1 MIVLP
6 KAARCGHKRPPGPSQ
21 RRPQRC
27 QIPGIQTAE
36 NDLKSLTVL
45 ADAAVGQDVGVVVMR
60 GGGWDRAQIHL
71 LLGLAE
77 AQPRGVLL
85 APQSRKSRASR
96 APDSIAGN
104 HSWRCSSVS
113 NTISGWQARLCT
125 LSVNAESPFGSF
137 ASWASGPGF
146 LTRRIGN
153 PSPSGVE
160 SGFPAIPE
168 SLLDHHYFPHEYVL
182 GRTATHLLCV
192 AARRAAG
199 QPGSA

>member
-6 KAARCGHKRPPGPSQ
+6 KAARSGHKRPPGPSQ

-36 NDLKSLTVL
+36 NDLKSLTLL

-60 GGGWDRAQIHL
+60 GGVGTARRSIFCSGLPKLSHVVAFWHHKAGNPAQARRPH
-71 LLGLAE
+71 
-77 AQPRGVLL
+77 
-85 APQSRKSRASR
+85 
-96 APDSIAGN
+96 SIAGN
-104 HSWRCSSVS
+104 YSWRCSSVS
-113 NTISGWQARLCT
+113 NTISWWQARLCT
-125 LSVNAESPFGSF
+125 LSANAENPFGSF

-192 AARRAAG
+192 AAHRAAG

>member
-1 MIVLP
+1 MGIRGRLGQANGDRSDARYPASKALKRSEVLDRPCRRGGRPGCRRRGNARRWLGPRADPYFCSGLP
-6 KAARCGHKRPPGPSQ
+6 KLSHVVSFWHHKAGNPAQAGRPS
-21 RRPQRC
+21 
-27 QIPGIQTAE
+27 
-36 NDLKSLTVL
+36 
-45 ADAAVGQDVGVVVMR
+45 
-60 GGGWDRAQIHL
+60 
-71 LLGLAE
+71 
-77 AQPRGVLL
+77 
-85 APQSRKSRASR
+85 
-96 APDSIAGN
+96 SIAGN

-192 AARRAAG
+192 AAHRAAG